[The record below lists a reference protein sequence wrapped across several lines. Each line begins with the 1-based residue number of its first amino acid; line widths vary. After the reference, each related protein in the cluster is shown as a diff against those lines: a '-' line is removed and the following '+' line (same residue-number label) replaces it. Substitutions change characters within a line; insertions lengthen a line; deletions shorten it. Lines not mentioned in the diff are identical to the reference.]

1 MINKKR
7 ILRQLDQ
14 TWVAFDQLF
23 NVLTGGW
30 ADETFSSRTW
40 RNRSRY
46 PFKLLLP
53 LINALAFNKN
63 HCEHAFLQERLRD
76 DLPPEL
82 RVD

>member
-1 MINKKR
+1 MNKER
-7 ILRQLDQ
+7 ILRQIDQ

-40 RNRSRY
+40 RNRERQ
-46 PFKLLLP
+46 PFKTIKVILG
-53 LINALAFNKN
+53 IVFFNKN
-63 HCEHAFLQERLRD
+63 HCEDAYKSERIHD

-82 RVD
+82 RK

>member
-1 MINKKR
+1 MITKQR
-7 ILRQLDQ
+7 VLRQLDQ

-40 RNRSRY
+40 RCKQKY
-46 PFKLLLP
+46 PFKVLLHV
-53 LINALAFNKN
+53 INALAFNKD
-63 HCEHAFLQERLRD
+63 HCYQAYVQERLRD